1 VDLAVGVLALGVQA
15 VRWLLAEDSRP

>member
-15 VRWLLAEDSRP
+15 VRWLLAEDTRL